1 MKGEEAVINLIIVIY
16 ILNQKIKKPERSYC
30 VQGNIRPDF
39 LQLSILL
46 RTGKLQFQIV
56 KHNFAWV
63 YSRRGEIV

>member
-16 ILNQKIKKPERSYC
+16 STKKLKKPERSYC

-46 RTGKLQFQIV
+46 RTGELQFQIV